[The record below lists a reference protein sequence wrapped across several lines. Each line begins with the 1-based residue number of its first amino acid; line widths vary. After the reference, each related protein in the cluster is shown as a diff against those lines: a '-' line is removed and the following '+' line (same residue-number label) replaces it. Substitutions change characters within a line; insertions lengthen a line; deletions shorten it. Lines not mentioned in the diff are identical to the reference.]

1 VDDDSLH
8 IQPDQLVSDLH
19 TLCAQPS
26 SNGQPDELAQTARLV
41 VDMVRRAGLQAK
53 LVRTAG
59 APIVLGWRAGQCA
72 TRVLLYH
79 HYDVT
84 PPGPW
89 RAWFHEPFQ
98 LAEREQVLYGRG
110 VAHGKGPLVAHL
122 QAIRALLN
130 SAQGL
135 PCGVALVIEGEGL
148 SGSPHLADVVRQY
161 PERLRADG
169 CLSTAGERD
178 LTGQPIC
185 YSGSK
190 GLLRVLLRVRG
201 AHYALP
207 AGAATS
213 VPNPAWR
220 LAWAL
225 NNIKGEDE
233 DIRINGFYDSISGPE
248 RSERDLLRQVRLD
261 EPGRLEAWGIPSFLF
276 NIQGAALTRS
286 EVTLPTCNIASFT
299 VESAPGIQ
307 CIPTAAA
314 AQLDFQLVPHQ
325 QPDAIL
331 ALLHKHLAERGMS
344 DVEIEALPGMY
355 APVRSDADQPF
366 IQQLLATGEQTDG
379 GALPT
384 LPLGTFAQPLHIFA
398 AEYGIPVAALALA
411 RQNSAIH
418 GPNEQIPLDDLL
430 HHARTLANLLSARQ
444 AQQQQAAVHS

>member
-1 VDDDSLH
+1 MDDDSVH
-8 IQPDQLVSDLH
+8 IQPEQLLSDLY

-26 SNGQPDELAQTARLV
+26 SSGQPDELAHTARLV

-53 LVRTAG
+53 LVQTAG
-59 APIVLGWRAGQCA
+59 APVVLGWRAGQSA

-89 RAWFHEPFQ
+89 RAWYHEPFQ
-98 LAEREQVLYGRG
+98 LAEREHVLYGRG

-122 QAIRALLN
+122 QAIRSLLD
-130 SAQGL
+130 SGQGL
-135 PCGVALVIEGEGL
+135 PCGVALVVEGEGL
-148 SGSPHLADVVRQY
+148 SGSPHLADVVQHY
-161 PERLRADG
+161 ADRLRADG

-178 LTGQPIC
+178 ITGQPIC

-201 AHYALP
+201 GHYALP
-207 AGAATS
+207 AGVATS

-220 LAWAL
+220 LSWAL

-233 DIRINGFYDSISGPE
+233 DIRIGGFYDSINGPE
-248 RSERDLLRQVRLD
+248 RSEREILRKVRLD
-261 EPGRLEAWGIPSFLF
+261 EPGRLEAWGIPAFLF

-286 EVTLPTCNIASFT
+286 EVTLPTCNITSFT
-299 VESAPGIQ
+299 VESASGVQ
-307 CIPTAAA
+307 CIPTAAS
-314 AQLDFQLVPHQ
+314 AQLDFQLVPNQ

-344 DVEIEALPGMY
+344 DVEIEVLPGLY

-366 IQQLLATGEQTDG
+366 IQQILATGEQTIG
-379 GALPT
+379 GTLPT
-384 LPLGTFAQPLHIFA
+384 LPLGTFAQPLQIFA
-398 AEYGIPVAALALA
+398 AAFGMPVAALALA

-430 HHARTLANLLSARQ
+430 HHGRALADLLRACQ
-444 AQQQQAAVHS
+444 THQQQVAVNS

>member
-1 VDDDSLH
+1 VDDDSVH
-8 IQPDQLVSDLH
+8 IQPDQLLSDLY

-26 SNGQPDELAQTARLV
+26 SIGQPDELSQTARLV
-41 VDMVRRAGLQAK
+41 VDMLRRAGLQAK
-53 LVRTAG
+53 VVPTAG
-59 APIVLGWRAGQCA
+59 APVVLGWRDGQCA
-72 TRVLLYH
+72 SRVLLYH

-98 LAEREQVLYGRG
+98 LAEREQVLYARG

-130 SAQGL
+130 SEQGL
-135 PCGVALVIEGEGL
+135 PCGVALVVEGEGL
-148 SGSPHLADVVRQY
+148 SGSPHLADVVSQY
-161 PERLRADG
+161 ADRLRADG

-178 LTGQPIC
+178 IDGQPIC

-201 AHYALP
+201 GHYALP
-207 AGAATS
+207 AGVATS

-233 DIRINGFYDSISGPE
+233 DIRINGFYDSINGPE
-248 RSERDLLRQVRLD
+248 RNERDLLRKIRLD
-261 EPGRLEAWGIPSFLF
+261 EPGRLEAWGIPAFLF

-286 EVTLPTCNIASFT
+286 EVTLPTCNITSFT
-299 VESAPGIQ
+299 VESAPGVQ

-314 AQLDFQLVPHQ
+314 AQLDFQLVPNQ

-331 ALLHKHLAERGMS
+331 ALLHKHLTERGMS
-344 DVEIEALPGMY
+344 DIEIEVLPGMY
-355 APVRSDADQPF
+355 APIRSDADQPF
-366 IQQLLATGEQTDG
+366 IQQILATGAHTED
-379 GALPT
+379 GALPM
-384 LPLGTFAQPLHIFA
+384 LPLGTFAQPLQIFA
-398 AEYGIPVAALALA
+398 DAFGMPVAALALA

-430 HHARTLANLLSARQ
+430 HHSQALVTLLSACRTH
-444 AQQQQAAVHS
+444 QQHVAVNS

>member
-1 VDDDSLH
+1 VDDDSVY
-8 IQPDQLVSDLH
+8 IQPEQLLNDLH

-26 SNGQPDELAQTARLV
+26 SSGQPDELTQTARLV
-41 VDMVRRAGLQAK
+41 VDMLRHAGLQAK
-53 LVRTAG
+53 LVQTAG
-59 APIVLGWRAGQCA
+59 APVVLGWREGQCA

-135 PCGVALVIEGEGL
+135 PCGVALVVEGEGL
-148 SGSPHLADVVRQY
+148 SGSQHLADVVRQY

-178 LTGQPIC
+178 ITGQPIC

-220 LAWAL
+220 LTWAL

-233 DIRINGFYDSISGPE
+233 DIRINGFYDSISGPD
-248 RSERDLLRQVRLD
+248 RSERDLLRKLRLD
-261 EPGRLEAWGIPSFLF
+261 EPGRLEAWGIPAFLF

-286 EVTLPTCNIASFT
+286 EVTLPTCNITSFS
-299 VESAPGIQ
+299 VESAAGVQ
-307 CIPTAAA
+307 CIPTAAS

-344 DVEIEALPGMY
+344 DVEIETLPGMY

-366 IQQLLATGEQTDG
+366 IQQILATGEHIMG
-379 GALPT
+379 GMLPT
-384 LPLGTFAQPLHIFA
+384 LPLGIFAQPLHLFA
-398 AEYGIPVAALALA
+398 AEFGMPVAALALA

-418 GPNEQIPLDDLL
+418 GPNEQLPLDDLL
-430 HHARTLANLLSARQ
+430 LHGRALIELLAACR
-444 AQQQQAAVHS
+444 AHQQQVTVDS